1 MYTCIS
7 YTNKYI
13 CKEIEKSSSPIEEG
27 FEEELYRNVRNK
39 KEASGA
45 IKDDI
50 EMTSFWTLSLLKI
63 QGCLHTLLAIL

>member
-13 CKEIEKSSSPIEEG
+13 CKEIEKSSSPFEEG

-50 EMTSFWTLSLLKI
+50 EMTSF
-63 QGCLHTLLAIL
+63 